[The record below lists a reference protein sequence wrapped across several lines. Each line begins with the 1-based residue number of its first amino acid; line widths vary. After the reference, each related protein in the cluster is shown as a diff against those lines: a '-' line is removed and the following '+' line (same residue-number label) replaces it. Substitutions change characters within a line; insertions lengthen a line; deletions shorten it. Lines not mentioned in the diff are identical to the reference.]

1 MFNEFLRWHWLGS
14 GGSKTFMPFFMRS
27 GYGFLTYDQDNM
39 KNMIFWFY
47 PFDIFQSIFYTF
59 LKQYFHVFKSIL
71 TKIHENDKPSENDNF
86 KKIDILVIFFFV
98 EFKIFLDVFP
108 FFRIDFFDVSFFFPW
123 YFSSNFRCNFFKEKS
138 YV

>member
-1 MFNEFLRWHWLGS
+1 
-14 GGSKTFMPFFMRS
+14 MRS

-108 FFRIDFFDVSFFFPW
+108 FFRIDFFDVSFFFHDI
-123 YFSSNFRCNFFKEKS
+123 FLQISDAISLRKNRMFKPFLNVFVKKING
-138 YV
+138 